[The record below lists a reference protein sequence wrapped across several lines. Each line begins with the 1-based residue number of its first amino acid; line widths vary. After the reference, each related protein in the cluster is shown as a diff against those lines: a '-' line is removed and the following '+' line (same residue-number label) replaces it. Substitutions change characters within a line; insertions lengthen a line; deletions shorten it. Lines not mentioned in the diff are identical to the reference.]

1 MTWVDWY
8 NHAMS
13 KTLITHINPHL
24 DDIAALWL
32 FKKFH
37 PDFTD
42 AEIKFVSA
50 AKGNLPAD
58 ESEDEVYLG
67 VGRGKYDEH
76 KGDLEDA
83 AVSLV
88 WKDLKSQNFGPKNE
102 EEEKALDELVDFV
115 RLDDLGKLKDLKYSE
130 FSFPGFIRI
139 GGGQEDSIKNTEL
152 GFEILNRIFKILTN
166 KQKAN
171 KEWENAITLDTK
183 WGKGYAV
190 SGTYVNRSFCDTKD
204 GEVYLMVDPKHK
216 AVQFYTPNDNID
228 LESIYQKVKE
238 ADPNASWF
246 LHQSHKMVICGSGS
260 APDSTPTKLNF
271 NQLIEILK
279 SNP

>member
-1 MTWVDWY
+1 MT
-8 NHAMS
+8 

-37 PDFTD
+37 PEFSN

-58 ESEDEVYLG
+58 ESEDQIYLG

-88 WKDLKSQNFGPKNE
+88 WKDLKSQGFVPETE
-102 EEEKALDELVDFV
+102 EATKALEELVDFI
-115 RLDDLGKLKDLKYSE
+115 RLDDLGKLKDLKYPE
-130 FSFPGFIRI
+130 FSLPGFIRI
-139 GGGQEDSIKNTEL
+139 GGGEEDSIKNTEL
-152 GFEILNRIFKILTN
+152 GFEILNRIFKILIN
-166 KQKAN
+166 KQKAQ
-171 KEWENAITLDTK
+171 KEWEGAIELETK

-190 SGTYVNRSFCDTKD
+190 KGTYVNRSFCDLQD
-204 GEVYLMVDPKHK
+204 GQVYLMVDPTHK
-216 AVQFYTPNDNID
+216 AVQFYTPNDNVD
-228 LESIYQKVKE
+228 LEPIYSRVKE
-238 ADPNASWF
+238 LDPEASWF

-260 APDSTPTKLNF
+260 APDSNPTKLSF
-271 NQLIEILK
+271 EQLKEILELAA
-279 SNP
+279 